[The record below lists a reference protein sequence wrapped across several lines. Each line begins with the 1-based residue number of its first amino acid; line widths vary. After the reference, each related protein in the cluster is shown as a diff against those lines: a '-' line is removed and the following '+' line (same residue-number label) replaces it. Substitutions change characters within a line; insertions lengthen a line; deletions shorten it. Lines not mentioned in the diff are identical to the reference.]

1 MQERIFLHLLDE
13 TEEVKCV
20 KSILKSPL
28 GLSED
33 LITLLF
39 EQRFSQLSSE
49 LDSIKKFA
57 AGIERANMLGNDYA
71 LARSYA
77 QLFSFHQFFHSSY
90 RARQGKVLEETLKSI
105 LRTYHICE
113 RVPNRVQEMRQIL
126 KSVFD
131 TDVPNLDIDVMGVS
145 RDKVL
150 IIQLRSRDDTGGTT
164 AKGSLVDMLRG
175 LLRTGKTPSKP
186 ILYLVAIWDARDA
199 QQRQSTISKM
209 FSSLKDLIETSEIET
224 SGSAFSRDISEGIV
238 VASNITLKLVYGT
251 EEMMRGIMQ
260 FTASSPSILSTI
272 DKEIKLVEQWDD
284 LWIAYSIASLEIANF
299 SGFSNINLL
308 NQKFETLKFKF
319 NFTCYANLVKSIDSM
334 TSPIASAWKE
344 DSLRFSSTS
353 DRILYI
359 RDLLFLKA
367 CYQRVKER

>member
-1 MQERIFLHLLDE
+1 
-13 TEEVKCV
+13 
-20 KSILKSPL
+20 
-28 GLSED
+28 
-33 LITLLF
+33 
-39 EQRFSQLSSE
+39 
-49 LDSIKKFA
+49 
-57 AGIERANMLGNDYA
+57 
-71 LARSYA
+71 
-77 QLFSFHQFFHSSY
+77 
-90 RARQGKVLEETLKSI
+90 
-105 LRTYHICE
+105 
-113 RVPNRVQEMRQIL
+113 
-126 KSVFD
+126 
-131 TDVPNLDIDVMGVS
+131 MGVS

-224 SGSAFSRDISEGIV
+224 SESAFSRDISEGIV

-308 NQKFETLKFKF
+308 NQKFETLKLKF